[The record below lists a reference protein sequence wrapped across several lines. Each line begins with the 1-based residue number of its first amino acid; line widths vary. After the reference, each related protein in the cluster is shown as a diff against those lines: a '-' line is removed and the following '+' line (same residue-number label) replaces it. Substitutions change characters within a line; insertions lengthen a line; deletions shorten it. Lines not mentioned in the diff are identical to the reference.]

1 MFFIYQLIISIIIF
15 FSPFIIIFRII
26 NGKEDKI
33 RFKEKFCFF
42 SKKNKYQKLIWF
54 HGSSVGE
61 LMSIIPII
69 SEYEKNSSVDKILVT
84 SSTLSSS
91 KIIKKYKF
99 KKVIHQFYPID
110 HNFFS
115 KKFINY
121 WKPKVAIFLE
131 SEIWPSMFQNL
142 KKRNIPLI
150 LLNARI
156 SKKSFKRWNRFKKF
170 SEFVFNLIDYAY
182 PQNSETGGFL
192 KKFKLKKIRY
202 IGNLKFIEDKKNKQ
216 DVINKK
222 LYLELKKRKIFIAA
236 STHSDEEK
244 FASKAHL
251 LLKKSNKKLLTIII
265 PRHIERTKKI
275 SIEVEKLGLNVIYHS
290 SGNKKLD
297 NADIYIVD
305 TFGESKKFYKI
316 ASTVFLGGSIVKRG
330 GQNPLEPAR
339 YGAKILH
346 GPHIENFSEIYS
358 YLKSLKISKKI
369 ETPNQLASS
378 IKYKKNVGKTSEIKN
393 LGDKIFKNTVKEL
406 DKIISNET

>member
-192 KKFKLKKIRY
+192 KKFKLKK
-202 IGNLKFIEDKKNKQ
+202 
-216 DVINKK
+216 
-222 LYLELKKRKIFIAA
+222 
-236 STHSDEEK
+236 
-244 FASKAHL
+244 
-251 LLKKSNKKLLTIII
+251 
-265 PRHIERTKKI
+265 
-275 SIEVEKLGLNVIYHS
+275 
-290 SGNKKLD
+290 
-297 NADIYIVD
+297 
-305 TFGESKKFYKI
+305 
-316 ASTVFLGGSIVKRG
+316 
-330 GQNPLEPAR
+330 
-339 YGAKILH
+339 
-346 GPHIENFSEIYS
+346 
-358 YLKSLKISKKI
+358 
-369 ETPNQLASS
+369 
-378 IKYKKNVGKTSEIKN
+378 
-393 LGDKIFKNTVKEL
+393 
-406 DKIISNET
+406 